1 MSSTEKRPDQRP
13 PVTAGISPDSFPEPL
28 SCAGSRKFAIALLF
42 FALFTG
48 FAFRTHQLGSES
60 LGEDE
65 MNKLETARE
74 YRENGLSGKNGEH
87 PFLMKGLQTLSIA
100 AAESLNAA
108 ASINIREEAA
118 LRFPIALFGTFT
130 SLLLFLLLSELF
142 GRSYGLIAAALWAVE
157 PMAIGFDRVA
167 KEDSLVLFFF
177 LLTCL
182 LWVKS
187 QAAAEHGNPRWP
199 LRAFGA
205 GIAFAALMASK
216 YYPHL
221 LAVPAAYYNTFK
233 HVAANKWHMRGK
245 RWLTFFVVMGLAF
258 LVFNPTIMLPET
270 WHEMAKFSGE
280 KRIGHDSYE
289 FMGSLY
295 RNQMSAWLS
304 GVPWTFYYVFIAV
317 KTSLPVFVLF
327 LLGLPLMFRKKMGDG
342 RYLLAIWAFMWFF
355 PFTFLGGKFTRY
367 FTLAEP
373 LILICAAAAFITGV
387 SLIAAKLPFEGTKR
401 IAFETGMIAL
411 LLAVPI
417 ANSLAFAPNYRMF
430 TNVIGGGHEAAG
442 TYFPHDEFY
451 DAATRETVD
460 IIASKAAQ
468 DAAVACETPGLYKY
482 YAEKAGR
489 SDLRFI
495 SLSDPQAVTE
505 MRSGD
510 IVLLTSGRRYFSN
523 TRYEEFLENSRL
535 TPLET
540 TVSGRTAVRIYFLDD
555 GLVNSIRGLA
565 VNRN

>member
-1 MSSTEKRPDQRP
+1 MQDIQRSQIQAP
-13 PVTAGISPDSFPEPL
+13 PATAGISPQAFPEPL
-28 SCAGSRKFAIALLF
+28 FCALNRGFVIVFLLLTL
-42 FALFTG
+42 AAGFT
-48 FAFRTHQLGSES
+48 FRTYQLGSES

-65 MNKLETARE
+65 MNKLETVRE

-87 PFLMKGLQTLSIA
+87 PFLMKGLQTLSVSTGETIN
-100 AAESLNAA
+100 S
-108 ASINIREEAA
+108 SFGTNIREEAA
-118 LRFPIALFGTFT
+118 LRFPVALIGTFT

-142 GRSYGLIAAALWAVE
+142 GRSYGLVAAALWAVE

-182 LWVKS
+182 QWVKS
-187 QAAAEHGNPRWP
+187 QTAAEHDNPRWP

-221 LAVPAAYYNTFK
+221 LAVPAAYYNAFK

-245 RWLTFFVVMGLAF
+245 RWLIFFVVMGLAF

-270 WHEMAKFSGE
+270 WQEMAKFSGE

-289 FMGSLY
+289 FMGELY

-317 KTSLPVFVLF
+317 KTSLPVLVLF
-327 LLGLPLMFRKKMGDG
+327 LIGLPLMFRKKMGDG

-373 LILICAAAAFITGV
+373 LILICAAAAFIAGV
-387 SLIAAKLPFEGTKR
+387 SLIAGKLSLNGKKR
-401 IAFETGMIAL
+401 IAFETAMVAL

-417 ANSLAFAPNYRMF
+417 ANSLAYAPNYRMF
-430 TNVIGGGHEAAG
+430 TNVIGGGHVAAG
-442 TYFPHDEFY
+442 SYFPHDEFY
-451 DAATRETVD
+451 DAATRETVG
-460 IIASKAAQ
+460 IFAAN
-468 DAAVACETPGLYKY
+468 AGRGATIACETPGLYEY

-489 SDLRFI
+489 GDLRMI
-495 SLSDPQAVTE
+495 SLSDPQAVAE
-505 MRSGD
+505 MKAGD

-523 TRYEEFLENSRL
+523 TRYEEFLDDSGI

-540 TVSGRTAVRIYFLDD
+540 TVRGRTAVRIYFLDD
-555 GLVNSIRGLA
+555 DLASSIRGLA

>member
-1 MSSTEKRPDQRP
+1 MQKTETQAP
-13 PVTAGISPDSFPEPL
+13 PATAGISREEFPEPL
-28 SCAGSRKFAIALLF
+28 F
-42 FALFTG
+42 FARNRGFVIVFLMLTLAAG
-48 FAFRTHQLGSES
+48 FAFRTYQLGSES

-65 MNKLETARE
+65 MNKLETVRE

-87 PFLMKGLQTLSIA
+87 PFLMKGLQTLSVSA
-100 AAESLNAA
+100 GESINSSLGT
-108 ASINIREEAA
+108 NIREEAA

-130 SLLLFLLLSELF
+130 SLLLFLLLTELF
-142 GRSYGLIAAALWAVE
+142 GRSYGLIAAAMWAVE

-187 QAAAEHGNPRWP
+187 QTAAEHDNPRWP
-199 LRAFGA
+199 LKAWAA

-221 LAVPAAYYNTFK
+221 LAVPAAYYNAFK

-245 RWLTFFVVMGLAF
+245 RWLMFLVVMGLAF
-258 LVFNPTIMLPET
+258 LLFNPTIMLPET
-270 WHEMAKFSGE
+270 WQEMAKFSGE

-317 KTSLPVFVLF
+317 KTTLPVLVLF
-327 LLGLPLMFRKKMGDG
+327 LAGLPLMFRKKMGDG

-373 LILICAAAAFITGV
+373 LILICAATAFIAGV
-387 SLIAAKLPFEGTKR
+387 SLVAAKLPLNGTKR
-401 IAFETGMIAL
+401 IAFETATVAL
-411 LLAVPI
+411 LLAIPI
-417 ANSLAFAPNYRMF
+417 ANSLAYAPNYRMF
-430 TNVIGGGHEAAG
+430 TNVIGGGHAAAG

-451 DAATRETVD
+451 DAATREAVD
-460 IIASKAAQ
+460 IIAAKAGR
-468 DAAVACETPGLYKY
+468 DATIACETPALFDY
-482 YAEKAGR
+482 YAEKHGR

-495 SLSDPQAVTE
+495 SLSDPLAVSE
-505 MRSGD
+505 MRNGD
-510 IVLLTSGRRYFSN
+510 VVLLTSGRRYFSN
-523 TRYEEFLENSRL
+523 TRYEEFLENSGM
-535 TPLET
+535 TPPEA
-540 TVSGRTAVRIYFLDD
+540 TVSGRTAVRIYFLDE
-555 GLVNSIRGLA
+555 GLANSIRGLA